1 MNRYCLTLD
10 LKDDAAA
17 IAEYKRHHEKIWPE
31 IRNSILGA
39 GIIDMEIY
47 LLGRRL
53 FMIMEVDETFS
64 LAAKA
69 AADAANPRVQE
80 WETLMGQFQQP
91 LPESRPGQRWVLME
105 RIFSL
110 SEQSES

>member
-10 LKDDAAA
+10 LKDDDA
-17 IAEYKRHHEKIWPE
+17 IAEYKRYHEKIWPE
-31 IRNSILGA
+31 IRDSILGA
-39 GIIDMEIY
+39 GIVDMEIY

-53 FMIMEVDETFS
+53 FMIMEVNETFS

-80 WETLMGQFQQP
+80 WEALMGQFQQP
-91 LPESRPGQRWVLME
+91 LAESRPGQRWVLME

-110 SEQSES
+110 RES